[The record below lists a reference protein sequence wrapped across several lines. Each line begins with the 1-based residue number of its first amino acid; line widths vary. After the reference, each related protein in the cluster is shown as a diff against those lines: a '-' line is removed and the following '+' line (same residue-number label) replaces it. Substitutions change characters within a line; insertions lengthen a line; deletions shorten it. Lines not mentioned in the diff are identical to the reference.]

1 MALIADILLIAGA
14 LAAGLYCLVLSRR
27 LRKFNDLEKGV
38 GGAVAVL
45 SAQVDDMT
53 KALERARA
61 AAGASAESLEASTAR
76 AEGVRERL
84 EILLAAMH
92 DLPEEG
98 GAEAQRARRV
108 VWRRP
113 HGGAGVGPEVAPA
126 SMPAFRHSGARAEV
140 AE

>member
-1 MALIADILLIAGA
+1 MALIADMFLIAGA
-14 LAAGLYCLVLSRR
+14 LGAGFYCLVLSRR
-27 LRKFNDLEKGV
+27 LKRFNDLEKGV

-53 KALERARA
+53 RALERARA
-61 AAGASAESLEASTAR
+61 AAGASAESLEDSTAR

-92 DLPEEG
+92 DLPGEEE
-98 GAEAQRARRV
+98 EAASARTRRI

-113 HGGAGVGPEVAPA
+113 HAAKAPVPTFRHHGGATLEA
-126 SMPAFRHSGARAEV
+126 AE
-140 AE
+140 

>member
-27 LRKFNDLEKGV
+27 LRKFNDLENGV

-61 AAGASAESLEASTAR
+61 AAGASAESLEATTAR

-98 GAEAQRARRV
+98 GTETGRARRV

-113 HGGAGVGPEVAPA
+113 SGGARSGPEAAPT
-126 SMPAFRHSGARAEV
+126 FRHAGARVEAAE
-140 AE
+140 